1 MSGSGPWRCQSA
13 SPRSPSCWA
22 NGDVMAR
29 PAARDRRYAVGIVTA
44 TVFTRLWS
52 ADDASVR
59 LADALAAGLA
69 RAGPPARGHRRVR
82 RRALRAPSGRGAD
95 LVAVR
100 QRHAAAGASAPRRP
114 APDDVAVLAML
125 VIVVDRALTRS
136 EERRV
141 GKECRSRWSPYH

>member
-44 TVFTRLWS
+44 TVFTRLWP
-52 ADDASVR
+52 ADDPSVR

-69 RAGPPARGHRRVR
+69 RAPARLHEVTAAHGAARFEPPRGD
-82 RRALRAPSGRGAD
+82 APISSPFSTDLQPLDRLPPQGR
-95 LVAVR
+95 
-100 QRHAAAGASAPRRP
+100 
-114 APDDVAVLAML
+114 
-125 VIVVDRALTRS
+125 
-136 EERRV
+136 
-141 GKECRSRWSPYH
+141 